1 LADSTTD
8 KFAIY
13 LYYFVVFL
21 GKVCLME
28 GEYYTY
34 CFALKKMPDVILYL
48 KAMDND
54 FVFLQLLKWRA

>member
-1 LADSTTD
+1 VDTSSNLLIIYLSFFLFQFYYTLADSTTD

-28 GEYYTY
+28 GE
-34 CFALKKMPDVILYL
+34 
-48 KAMDND
+48 
-54 FVFLQLLKWRA
+54 